1 MLVTEKALTQV
12 PILLLD
18 GKLLCALATLVLLF
32 SLICT
37 FLSAFA
43 FLVLSDGESNS

>member
-1 MLVTEKALTQV
+1 MLVTQKALTQV

-18 GKLLCALATLVLLF
+18 GKLFCALATLVLLF

-37 FLSAFA
+37 FA
-43 FLVLSDGESNS
+43 FLVLSDGESNY